1 MHTMCRRS
9 WVESRRRTPRLS
21 RWVLKDCELIFI
33 ANLWVNDGGM
43 DRRITELACHI
54 RQTYTPAPPKRT
66 IACVVAGR
74 NGYKISSTLGC
85 FRASLQT
92 RSRVPRAL
100 DYSGPA
106 LAGSGTASGV
116 MLAKPGTT
124 AGPGTPLSTSSRV
137 A

>member
-1 MHTMCRRS
+1 MAILWLIIIIISHKKYILYLWVVGNHHT
-9 WVESRRRTPRLS
+9 
-21 RWVLKDCELIFI
+21 
-33 ANLWVNDGGM
+33 AWVNDGGM

-54 RQTYTPAPPKRT
+54 RQTFTPAPPKRT